1 MYFSDFSTS
10 CQSTQIPIQI
20 SAISSNYSITL
31 YVDDTQLYV
40 PLKSD
45 KSKVFSNLLVRL
57 TDIMVNPCIYVVLLS
72 KALLNVL
79 LIQEFT
85 LLAAM

>member
-10 CQSTQIPIQI
+10 CQSTQILIQI

-72 KALLNVL
+72 KALLNLL

>member
-10 CQSTQIPIQI
+10 CQSTQILIQI

-57 TDIMVNPCIYVVLLS
+57 TDIMVNLCIYVVLLS
-72 KALLNVL
+72 KALLNLL

>member
-1 MYFSDFSTS
+1 MYFSDSSTS

-45 KSKVFSNLLVRL
+45 KSKIFSNLLVRL

-72 KALLNVL
+72 KALLNLL